1 MLYYREYHI
10 VLSDERTGEILY
22 SAKRSLSDSAAEK
35 YLSDIIECFKH
46 GINQNKEL
54 FLSVSASFP
63 ERIVISQ
70 NSLF

>member
-1 MLYYREYHI
+1 MLC
-10 VLSDERTGEILY
+10 DERTGEILY

-35 YLSDIIECFKH
+35 YLSDIIESFFRA
-46 GINQNKEL
+46 INQNKEL

-63 ERIVISQ
+63 ERIQNSQ